1 VLFSS
6 VQPEG
11 EATHLEIAQM
21 ASTVRAWVMDDDDS
35 ADQRAEHRAPG
46 EGSAVP
52 LAALDALGVLQFRL
66 DPRVDKA
73 VAEGAGAFD
82 AAADAALQAL
92 RAARGYSYVDLITL
106 SPDKLPNYEAKLKI
120 FFTEHLH
127 TDEEIRFCLEGSGYF
142 DVRDARDRWLRISLG
157 PGDLIVLPAGMFHR
171 FTLDAGNYGKFMRL
185 FVGEPVWTPYN
196 RADAATA
203 AMQAREEY
211 VKRFLAPLQQAA

>member
-1 VLFSS
+1 MSS
-6 VQPEG
+6 
-11 EATHLEIAQM
+11 ATG
-21 ASTVRAWVMDDDDS
+21 STVRAWRFDD
-35 ADQRAEHRAPG
+35 AEGDQRAEHRAPG
-46 EGSAVP
+46 AAGADLP
-52 LAALDALGVLQFRL
+52 LSALDALGVLQFRL
-66 DPRVDKA
+66 DA
-73 VAEGAGAFD
+73 SAAGYD
-82 AAADAALQAL
+82 PAADAALLAI
-92 RAARGYSYVDLITL
+92 RAARGYTYTDLITL
-106 SPDKLPNYEAKLKI
+106 SPEKLPNYEAKLKI

-127 TDEEIRFCLEGSGYF
+127 TDEEIRFVLEGSGYF
-142 DVRDARDRWLRISLG
+142 DVRDTAERWVRIAML

>member
-1 VLFSS
+1 MAS
-6 VQPEG
+6 
-11 EATHLEIAQM
+11 
-21 ASTVRAWVMDDDDS
+21 ASTVRAWFMDGDES
-35 ADQRAEHRAPG
+35 ADQRAEHRAAG
-46 EGSAVP
+46 DDAGVP

-73 VAEGAGAFD
+73 AAEAGGFD

-106 SPDKLPNYEAKLKI
+106 SPEKLPNYEAKLKI

-142 DVRDARDRWLRISLG
+142 DVRDARDRWVRISLG

-211 VKRFLAPLQQAA
+211 VKRFLAPLQSA